1 MYEVKNVKSFIGREG
16 HGFACSVYKD
26 GKKIGEA
33 LEPADGGPMDFR
45 WTERIS
51 EIELEAHVLTLPKFK
66 VFDEEFDQN
75 IDIFITDLVS
85 KYEFY
90 RDLRKR
96 CKTQWVYKTKEGA
109 IVGYNK
115 TLEYTKA
122 QLEAFPSIKSMILG
136 CINDNMEGVYEWV
149 MSHEEGK
156 KTPLL

>member
-51 EIELEAHVLTLPKFK
+51 EIELEAHVLTLPKIK
-66 VFDEEFDQN
+66 VFEEEIDLT
-75 IDIFITDLVS
+75 IDIFITDLVE

-90 RDLRKR
+90 KKVRKD
-96 CKTQWVYKTKEGA
+96 CKKYWMFRLQPFRL
-109 IVGYNK
+109 VGYPK
-115 TLEYTKA
+115 EMYTREKVEKV
-122 QLEAFPSIKSMILG
+122 LGDNSLG
-136 CINDNMEGVYEWV
+136 CVNDNLEGVYEWV
-149 MSHEEGK
+149 MSQEKGK
-156 KTPLL
+156 ETPLL

>member
-1 MYEVKNVKSFIGREG
+1 MYEVKNVKSFIGRES

-33 LEPADGGPMDFR
+33 LEPGDGGPMDYR

-66 VFDEEFDQN
+66 VFEEEIDQT
-75 IDIFITDLVS
+75 IDIFITDLVK

-90 RDLRKR
+90 SD
-96 CKTQWVYKTKEGA
+96 
-109 IVGYNK
+109 
-115 TLEYTKA
+115 
-122 QLEAFPSIKSMILG
+122 FKSMVLG
-136 CINDNMEGVYEWV
+136 CINDNMEAIYEWV
-149 MSHEEGK
+149 MSQEEGK